1 MSTTLFPRPERTV
14 IGGDLEIPRMVSG
27 LWQLAGGHD
36 PGVDIAAAANAMDPL
51 WAIRRSCTDQDSY
64 ANSHISIS
72 AGLDAFDMADHYGDA
87 GELSMVF

>member
-51 WAIRRSCTDQDSY
+51 
-64 ANSHISIS
+64 
-72 AGLDAFDMADHYGDA
+72 
-87 GELSMVF
+87 